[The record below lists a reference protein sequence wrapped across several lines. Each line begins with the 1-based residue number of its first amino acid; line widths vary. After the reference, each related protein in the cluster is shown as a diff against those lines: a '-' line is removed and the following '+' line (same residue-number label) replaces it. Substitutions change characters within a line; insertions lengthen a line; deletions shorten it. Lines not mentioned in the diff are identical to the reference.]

1 MIAQLVELSFWI
13 VGLWDVKRTGYQFV
27 NGDRWCTD
35 QPVQFSQRHRYPAM
49 NWLMCC
55 QLVVGIRIDPM
66 FGSTHGLKLV
76 IPRVKL
82 YCITRMFVCRT
93 QASWLNCTHW
103 HSTLRNTKYHRDQK
117 FCWCV
122 SSCCPRL
129 PVTSYEKAFETS
141 TKMLLG
147 GSHSMTGQQAWP
159 DLASPRFRESP
170 WTIQSTWWATAL
182 LVA

>member
-1 MIAQLVELSFWI
+1 MGCQTNRIPIRKWWSMMYRPARTVFTTTSLSSNELVDVLSTSGW
-13 VGLWDVKRTGYQFV
+13 
-27 NGDRWCTD
+27 NTD
-35 QPVQFSQRHRYPAM
+35 WF
-49 NWLMCC
+49 
-55 QLVVGIRIDPM
+55 DPM

-76 IPRVKL
+76 IPMVKL
-82 YCITRMFVCRT
+82 YCITRMFVCRM

-117 FCWCV
+117 FSWCV